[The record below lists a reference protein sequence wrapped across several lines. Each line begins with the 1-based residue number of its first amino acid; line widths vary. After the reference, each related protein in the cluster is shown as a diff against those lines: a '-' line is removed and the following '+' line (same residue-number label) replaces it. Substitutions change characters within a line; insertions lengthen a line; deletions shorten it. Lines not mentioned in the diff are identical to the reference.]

1 MSSSPV
7 PDLDSWQE
15 ILETL
20 RRNKLRAGLTAFSVA
35 WGIFMLV
42 VLLGSGQGLANGVSY
57 QFRDDATNSIW
68 IWPGQTSVPFAGL
81 SPGRNVQFTNAD
93 YDDVRSHSPDAERV
107 TARFRIAGPV
117 VVARGKESGAF
128 DVRCVHPDHLY
139 LEKTMV
145 VEGRFLN
152 ERDISELRKVAVI
165 GKLVKDALFAKEDPI
180 GAEIQVNGI
189 SFRVV
194 GVFEDAGNESEM
206 EKVYLPITTAQRTF
220 NGSNRIG
227 MVMFTVGDA
236 SLEESKLIAKDV
248 TRRLA
253 TRHRFDAADARA
265 VRVNNNIEQFARFTG
280 VIAGI
285 RAFTWLVG
293 VGTIL
298 AGIVG
303 VSNIMLITV
312 RERTREIGIR
322 KAMGAT
328 PRSIIAQVL
337 QESVLV
343 TSVAG
348 LAGLVLGVVVL
359 DVASR
364 FLGATDYFRNPQVDM
379 GTAIEAT
386 IVLILAGTLAGL
398 IPARRAAAIKPV
410 EALREE

>member
-1 MSSSPV
+1 ML
-7 PDLDSWQE
+7 DLDSWQE

-68 IWPGQTSVPFAGL
+68 VWPGQTSLPFAGL
-81 SPGRNVQFTNAD
+81 VPGRNVQFTNAD
-93 YDDVRSHSPDAERV
+93 YDDMKAHAPEGEHV
-107 TARFRIAGPV
+107 TGRFRLFGQIV
-117 VVARGKESGAF
+117 VSRGKESGAF
-128 DVRCVHPDHLY
+128 DVRAVHPDHLY
-139 LEKTMV
+139 LEKTRITK
-145 VEGRFLN
+145 GRFLN
-152 ERDISELRKVAVI
+152 DTDITELRKVAVI
-165 GKLVKDALFAKEDPI
+165 GKLVKDALFGSDEPI
-180 GAEIQVNGI
+180 GDAIQVNGI
-189 SFRVV
+189 SFQVV
-194 GVFEDAGNESEM
+194 GVFEDSGNESEM
-206 EKVYLPITTAQRTF
+206 EKVYLPITTAQRTY
-220 NGSNRIG
+220 NGANRIG

-236 SLEESKLIAKDV
+236 TLEQSKLIAKDV

-253 TRHRFDAADARA
+253 TRHRFDVADARA
-265 VRVNNNIEQFARFTG
+265 VRVNNNIEQFARFSG

-328 PRSIIAQVL
+328 PRSIISQIL
-337 QESVLV
+337 KESVLV

-348 LAGLVLGVVVL
+348 LSGLVLGVAVL

-364 FLGATDYFRNPQVDM
+364 FLGDTDYFRHPQVDM
-379 GTAIEAT
+379 RTAIEAT
-386 IVLILAGTLAGL
+386 IVLVAAGTLAGL